1 MLFPKSACVRVLPPR
16 TNKQANGWLKFL
28 LTSALTGELT
38 FKSSWLYTR
47 LFLTEVTLC
56 AGRVCALT
64 GRSFCAVVWF
74 GCGWRE
80 SSERVIPLEFSYT
93 SELNMDAGRAWL
105 RLLSLTLN
113 PELWNGTVESR
124 EPSDAE
130 DLSHRATDSHHDSGL
145 VVDGLLLSLSSP
157 KKPEGMG
164 VQGGAEWA
172 VDGRM
177 EKKADEETTPTEKQL
192 RTGGDMSPRGR
203 TVLHVRAPE
212 KVERREQ
219 LLFIA
224 WILEGITWCFWGGRM
239 GDQSSPTGVS
249 ANRVQKVDYRGD
261 HQNTTKPQGRTDP
274 PIPPPLPSHGDKQIR
289 PQNQHYQ
296 RKNSVALETIKL
308 CVKRSSHFCQR
319 NISRLVMTICFSSEG
334 SLDA

>member
-1 MLFPKSACVRVLPPR
+1 
-16 TNKQANGWLKFL
+16 
-28 LTSALTGELT
+28 
-38 FKSSWLYTR
+38 
-47 LFLTEVTLC
+47 
-56 AGRVCALT
+56 
-64 GRSFCAVVWF
+64 
-74 GCGWRE
+74 
-80 SSERVIPLEFSYT
+80 
-93 SELNMDAGRAWL
+93 MDAGRAWL
-105 RLLSLTLN
+105 RLLSPTLN

-224 WILEGITWCFWGGRM
+224 WIWGG
-239 GDQSSPTGVS
+239 GGWIGG
-249 ANRVQKVDYRGD
+249 KGE
-261 HQNTTKPQGRTDP
+261 GRR
-274 PIPPPLPSHGDKQIR
+274 ILGG
-289 PQNQHYQ
+289 
-296 RKNSVALETIKL
+296 
-308 CVKRSSHFCQR
+308 
-319 NISRLVMTICFSSEG
+319 MTWFF
-334 SLDA
+334 

>member
-1 MLFPKSACVRVLPPR
+1 
-16 TNKQANGWLKFL
+16 
-28 LTSALTGELT
+28 
-38 FKSSWLYTR
+38 
-47 LFLTEVTLC
+47 
-56 AGRVCALT
+56 
-64 GRSFCAVVWF
+64 
-74 GCGWRE
+74 
-80 SSERVIPLEFSYT
+80 
-93 SELNMDAGRAWL
+93 
-105 RLLSLTLN
+105 
-113 PELWNGTVESR
+113 
-124 EPSDAE
+124 
-130 DLSHRATDSHHDSGL
+130 
-145 VVDGLLLSLSSP
+145 
-157 KKPEGMG
+157 
-164 VQGGAEWA
+164 
-172 VDGRM
+172 M

-224 WILEGITWCFWGGRM
+224 WIGGGGFGWGEGGGSKDLRENHMVFLGGRM

-249 ANRVQKVDYRGD
+249 ANRIQKVDYRGN
-261 HQNTTKPQGRTDP
+261 HQNTTKPKGRTDP

>member
-1 MLFPKSACVRVLPPR
+1 
-16 TNKQANGWLKFL
+16 
-28 LTSALTGELT
+28 
-38 FKSSWLYTR
+38 
-47 LFLTEVTLC
+47 
-56 AGRVCALT
+56 
-64 GRSFCAVVWF
+64 
-74 GCGWRE
+74 
-80 SSERVIPLEFSYT
+80 
-93 SELNMDAGRAWL
+93 MDAGRAWL
-105 RLLSLTLN
+105 RLLSPTLI

-224 WILEGITWCFWGGRM
+224 WIGG
-239 GDQSSPTGVS
+239 GV
-249 ANRVQKVDYRGD
+249 G
-261 HQNTTKPQGRTDP
+261 
-274 PIPPPLPSHGDKQIR
+274 
-289 PQNQHYQ
+289 
-296 RKNSVALETIKL
+296 
-308 CVKRSSHFCQR
+308 
-319 NISRLVMTICFSSEG
+319 
-334 SLDA
+334 